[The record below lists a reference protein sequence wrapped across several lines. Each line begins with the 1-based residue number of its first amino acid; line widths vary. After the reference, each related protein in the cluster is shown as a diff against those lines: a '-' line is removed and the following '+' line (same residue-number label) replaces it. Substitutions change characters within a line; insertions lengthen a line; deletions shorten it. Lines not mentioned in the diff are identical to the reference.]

1 MGNGQNNKGEDICCV
16 CCTIED
22 SSNTAFK
29 IKLYKLFNCLKEIY
43 KLFENHEIL
52 KLDKLF
58 LINVDNI
65 PDLIDIFFKLQNNF
79 NLKEINIE
87 NKKIG
92 NELDKM
98 EIINKLEDCKKCE
111 KGFIIVD
118 KKFMKIKTEEDN
130 KYNDKNIMVDIDKN
144 NNNYSIILNEN
155 ETIKFE
161 KFQNFV
167 YKFIINNEQSHSS
180 INQYP
185 TRIYVNN

>member
-185 TRIYVNN
+185 TIIFVNN

>member
-1 MGNGQNNKGEDICCV
+1 MGNGQNNKGEDICCS

-22 SSNTAFK
+22 SSNAAFK

-98 EIINKLEDCKKCE
+98 EIINKLEDCKKYE

-130 KYNDKNIMVDIDKN
+130 KENDKNIMVDIDKN

-155 ETIKFE
+155 EKIKFE

-185 TRIYVNN
+185 TIIFVNN

>member
-118 KKFMKIKTEEDN
+118 EKFMKIKTEEDN

-185 TRIYVNN
+185 TIIFVNN